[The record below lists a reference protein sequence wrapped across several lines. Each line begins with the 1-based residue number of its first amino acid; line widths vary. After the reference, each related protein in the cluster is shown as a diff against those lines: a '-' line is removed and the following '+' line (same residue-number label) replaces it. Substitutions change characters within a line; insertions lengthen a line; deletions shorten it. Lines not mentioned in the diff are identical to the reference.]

1 VKKFINDI
9 IVAADTNNSEL
20 GHMKSTNRRI
30 IGIVDDEID
39 ITGLFE
45 DAIKTSISGFALVS
59 FNDPLIALEHYT
71 KNKKD
76 YVLVISDLKLPNLS
90 GLELL
95 KKVKGL
101 NPKVRT
107 ILVSAYE
114 VGENDV
120 FQKYVKEGIINLF
133 ISKPVKINDLCQSVS
148 EQIQEFN

>member
-1 VKKFINDI
+1 
-9 IVAADTNNSEL
+9 
-20 GHMKSTNRRI
+20 MKSTNSRI

-45 DAIKTSISGFALVS
+45 DAIKASISGFALVS
-59 FNDPLIALEHYT
+59 FNDPLIALEHYAEN
-71 KNKKD
+71 KND
-76 YVLVISDLKLPNLS
+76 YVLIISDLKLPNLS

-114 VGENDV
+114 VGENDL
-120 FQKYVKEGIINLF
+120 FQKYVKEGIIDLF

-148 EQIQEFN
+148 EQIQEFNLIKK

>member
-1 VKKFINDI
+1 M
-9 IVAADTNNSEL
+9 AEL
-20 GHMKSTNRRI
+20 RI
-30 IGIVDDEID
+30 IRIVDDEID

-45 DAIKTSISGFALVS
+45 DAIKTSISGFSLVS

-71 KNKKD
+71 ENKKD

-101 NPKVRT
+101 NSKVRT

-120 FQKYVKEGIINLF
+120 FQKYVKEGIIDLF

-148 EQIQEFN
+148 EQIQEFNFIKK

>member
-1 VKKFINDI
+1 
-9 IVAADTNNSEL
+9 
-20 GHMKSTNRRI
+20 MKSTNSRI

-45 DAIKTSISGFALVS
+45 DAIKASISGFALVS

-71 KNKKD
+71 ENKND
-76 YVLVISDLKLPNLS
+76 YVLVISDLKLPKLS

-120 FQKYVKEGIINLF
+120 FQKYVKEGIIDLF

-148 EQIQEFN
+148 EQIQEST

>member
-1 VKKFINDI
+1 
-9 IVAADTNNSEL
+9 
-20 GHMKSTNRRI
+20 MKSTNSRI

-39 ITGLFE
+39 ITELFE
-45 DAIKTSISGFALVS
+45 DAIKASLSGFALVS

-71 KNKKD
+71 ENKND
-76 YVLVISDLKLPNLS
+76 YVLVISDLKLPKLS

-120 FQKYVKEGIINLF
+120 FQKYVKEGIIDLF

-148 EQIQEFN
+148 EQIQEFNLIKK

>member
-1 VKKFINDI
+1 
-9 IVAADTNNSEL
+9 
-20 GHMKSTNRRI
+20 MKSTNSRI

-39 ITGLFE
+39 ITELFE
-45 DAIKTSISGFALVS
+45 DAIKTSISGFSLVS
-59 FNDPLIALEHYT
+59 FNDPLIALEHYAE
-71 KNKKD
+71 NKKD
-76 YVLVISDLKLPNLS
+76 YVLVISDLKLPNLN

-120 FQKYVKEGIINLF
+120 FQKYVKEGIIDLF
-133 ISKPVKINDLCQSVS
+133 ISKPVKINDLCQLVS
-148 EQIQEFN
+148 QQITWNQRPH

>member
-1 VKKFINDI
+1 
-9 IVAADTNNSEL
+9 
-20 GHMKSTNRRI
+20 MKSTNSRI

-39 ITGLFE
+39 ITKLFE
-45 DAIKTSISGFALVS
+45 DAIKTSISGFSLVS
-59 FNDPLIALEHYT
+59 FNDPLIALEHYAE
-71 KNKKD
+71 NKKD
-76 YVLVISDLKLPNLS
+76 YVLVISDLKLPNLN

-120 FQKYVKEGIINLF
+120 FQKYVKEGIIDLF
-133 ISKPVKINDLCQSVS
+133 ISKPVKINDLCQLVS
-148 EQIQEFN
+148 QQITWNQRPH

>member
-1 VKKFINDI
+1 
-9 IVAADTNNSEL
+9 
-20 GHMKSTNRRI
+20 MKSTNSRI

-39 ITGLFE
+39 ITELFE
-45 DAIKTSISGFALVS
+45 DAIKTSISGFSLVS
-59 FNDPLIALEHYT
+59 FNDPLIALEHYAE
-71 KNKKD
+71 NKKD

-120 FQKYVKEGIINLF
+120 FQKYVKEGIIMRVQNL
-133 ISKPVKINDLCQSVS
+133 KPVIDRPTRLPLVLMRTDESS
-148 EQIQEFN
+148 GGSYYR

>member
-1 VKKFINDI
+1 
-9 IVAADTNNSEL
+9 
-20 GHMKSTNRRI
+20 MKSTNSRI

-45 DAIKTSISGFALVS
+45 DAIKTSISGFALVI

-71 KNKKD
+71 ENKND

-101 NPKVRT
+101 NPKVKT
-107 ILVSAYE
+107 ILVSAY
-114 VGENDV
+114 
-120 FQKYVKEGIINLF
+120 
-133 ISKPVKINDLCQSVS
+133 
-148 EQIQEFN
+148 

>member
-1 VKKFINDI
+1 
-9 IVAADTNNSEL
+9 
-20 GHMKSTNRRI
+20 MKSTNSRI

-45 DAIKTSISGFALVS
+45 DAIKASISGFTLVS
-59 FNDPLIALEHYT
+59 FNDPLIALEHYA
-71 KNKKD
+71 KNKND
-76 YVLVISDLKLPNLS
+76 YVLVISDLRLPNLS

-107 ILVSAYE
+107 ILVSAYD

-120 FQKYVKEGIINLF
+120 FQKYVKEGIIDLF

-148 EQIQEFN
+148 EQIQEST

>member
-1 VKKFINDI
+1 
-9 IVAADTNNSEL
+9 
-20 GHMKSTNRRI
+20 MKSTNSRI

-45 DAIKTSISGFALVS
+45 DAIKASISGFALVS

-71 KNKKD
+71 ENKND
-76 YVLVISDLKLPNLS
+76 YVLVISDLKLPKLS

-120 FQKYVKEGIINLF
+120 FQKYVKEGIIDLF
-133 ISKPVKINDLCQSVS
+133 VSKPVKINDLCQSVN
-148 EQIQEFN
+148 EQIQEFNLIKK

>member
-1 VKKFINDI
+1 
-9 IVAADTNNSEL
+9 
-20 GHMKSTNRRI
+20 MKSTNRRI

-45 DAIKTSISGFALVS
+45 DAIKTSISGFSLVS

-71 KNKKD
+71 ENKKD

-101 NPKVRT
+101 NSKVRT

-120 FQKYVKEGIINLF
+120 FQKYVKEGIIDLF

-148 EQIQEFN
+148 EQIREFNFIKK